1 MKSIPARFLLA
12 LFLIILAAP
21 SPISAA
27 PQEVTLFPDSARVTE
42 LFSVTLRPAGGER
55 FRGIVTIPGQA
66 QPETLRASLPPEL
79 PQRIIDQTWRQVH
92 RQDDARL
99 GELRRQLQA
108 VKTERISLLASMQA
122 LEAQILFW
130 QAQAKGKTKTLQE
143 TDAFALLLSKNLRKA
158 FQDKLSLEPQLQKVD
173 ERIKQVQEE
182 INQIIGHKES
192 LWEVTFLFTG
202 PAARELPLTLDYVLG
217 GCGWMPLYRLDA
229 RPRSGTVLFA
239 WEAETW
245 QSSGVDWKKVAVR
258 LATLPSK
265 MTLSP
270 PPLPPWI
277 IRPRPPL
284 PLPRAQ
290 TKADLHERAPEA
302 GLLSAS
308 ENAEAPREIRQSTYA
323 LWQIGERDIPAG
335 ARQRI
340 KIREESWPANFV
352 HLLRPALTPQ
362 AFVQAAVRLG
372 EPQEIPSGQAT
383 YLIDGAILAK
393 RPFSFAGQEGI
404 FFFGVD
410 PLVGAERHLLSRKAG
425 EKGFVSERQ
434 SQEWVWRYDL
444 RNERPDPIQA
454 RLEDPPPQVRDERI
468 KFFLQYDIQPSITTV
483 DMTTWNLLIPA
494 GGKTSLTSTIR
505 LEAPR
510 EMDLDLGWRR

>member
-1 MKSIPARFLLA
+1 MKSIPRRYLLV
-12 LFLIILAAP
+12 LLLIFLAAP

-42 LFSVTLRPAGGER
+42 LFSVALQPAGGER

-66 QPETLRASLPPEL
+66 QPETLRASLSPEL
-79 PQRIIDQTWRQVH
+79 PQRIIDQTWRQVL
-92 RQDDARL
+92 RQDDVRL
-99 GELRRQLQA
+99 SDLRRQLQA
-108 VKTERISLLASMQA
+108 VKTERITLFATMQA

-130 QAQAKGKTKTLQE
+130 QAQAKGKAKTLQE
-143 TDAFALLLSKNLRKA
+143 TDAFALLLGKNVKKA
-158 FQDKLSLEPQLQKVD
+158 FQDKLSLEPQLQKLD
-173 ERIKQVQEE
+173 ERIKLVQEE
-182 INQIIGHKES
+182 IDRIIGQKES

-202 PAARELPLTLDYVLG
+202 PAVRELPMTLDYVLS
-217 GCGWMPLYRLDA
+217 GCGWTPLYRLDA
-229 RPRSGTVLFA
+229 RPRSGTILFA
-239 WEAETW
+239 WEAEIW
-245 QSSGVDWKKVAVR
+245 QSSGMDWKKVAIR
-258 LATLPSK
+258 LATLPPR

-270 PPLPPWI
+270 PPLSPWI

-284 PLPRAQ
+284 PPPRAR

-302 GLLSAS
+302 GLLMAS
-308 ENAEAPREIRQSTYA
+308 ENAEEPREIRQSTYA
-323 LWQIGERDIPAG
+323 LWRIGERDIPAG

-340 KIREESWPANFV
+340 KVREESWPADFV

-393 RPFSFAGQEGI
+393 RPFSFAGQEGTL
-404 FFFGVD
+404 FFGVD
-410 PLVGAERHLLSRKAG
+410 PLVGAASHLLSRKAG

-444 RNERPDPIQA
+444 RNDRPDSIQV

-468 KFFLQYDIQPSITTV
+468 KSFLKYDIQPSITTV
-483 DMTTWNLLIPA
+483 DMTAWNLVIPA
-494 GGKTSLTSTIR
+494 GGKASLTSTIR